1 MRRRLWL
8 ESLDARDLPSTYFV
22 SPTGNDTAAGTS
34 ATPWK
39 TLQKAANTV
48 VAGDQVVVR
57 AGNYAGFNLTR
68 DGTASARIM
77 FSADPGVT
85 INAPNPSGP
94 HAGMDGINV
103 EGADYVTIEGF
114 NINGMTRA
122 GIRVVVNTNAIV
134 RNNTC
139 DSNGVWGI
147 FTGFAENVTIEN
159 NVTSRSAAEHGIY
172 VSNSADNP
180 IVRGNTSFGNSR
192 CGIHM
197 NSDLSSGGDG
207 IITGALIEGNTIYD
221 NGRTGG
227 SSINMDGVSNSIV
240 RNNLIYDA
248 HASGIALYR
257 IDGAQGAKNNVVANN
272 TVRVASDGRWALLI
286 VNASTGAQVFNNILL
301 NDGSYRGSMSVSP
314 DSLTGMV
321 SNYNVVMDRFTLDD
335 GTTRL
340 TRAQWQAQTGQD
352 ASSIVSSAAALF
364 VGGTDY
370 HLLATAPAVDA
381 GTASLGGASAPTV
394 DLAGT
399 ARPSGAGYDVGAY
412 ERTQTAP
419 NPNPPTA
426 NGDSYTTP
434 HGVALTVAAPGV
446 LANDVSN
453 PAGRALTAVRVS
465 GPSHGTLTLNANGS
479 FTYTPTAG
487 YSGPD
492 SFTYTAND
500 GTVASSP
507 ATVSLTVQAPATAR
521 PRVES
526 VVFNDGS
533 IQRSLIRSITVTFD
547 SEVVLDALPF
557 GLARTGG
564 GTPTQTLQVS
574 NANGRT
580 KVVVT
585 FGGPGTQYGS
595 LKDGSWT
602 FRVRA
607 LRVHSAADPSL
618 TMAADSVSSFHRFF
632 GDSDGDRDTDATDRT
647 AFLAALG
654 QTTPAALNT
663 FDFDGDGDVDSA
675 DQTQFNRRYGKRI

>member
-8 ESLDARDLPSTYFV
+8 ESLDARDLPSTYVV
-22 SPTGNDTAAGTS
+22 SPVGNDSAAGTS
-34 ATPWK
+34 TTPWK

-68 DGTASARIM
+68 DGTASARIT

-94 HAGMDGINV
+94 HAGKDGINV

-114 NINGMTRA
+114 NVNGMTRA
-122 GIRVVVNTNAIV
+122 GIRVVVNTNAVI
-134 RNNTC
+134 RNNNC
-139 DSNGVWGI
+139 DSNGFWGI
-147 FTGFAENVTIEN
+147 LTGFAENVTVEN
-159 NVTSRSAAEHGIY
+159 NVTSRSVNEHGIY

-180 IVRGNTSFGNSR
+180 IVRGNVSFGNSR

-227 SSINMDGVSNSIV
+227 SGINMDGVSNSVV
-240 RNNLIYDA
+240 RNNLVYGN
-248 HASGIALYR
+248 HATGIALYR

-272 TVRVASDGRWALLI
+272 TVHVASDGRWALLI
-286 VNASTGAQVFNNILL
+286 VNASTGARLFNNILL
-301 NDGSYRGSMSVSP
+301 NEGSYRGSMSVSP
-314 DSLTGMV
+314 DSLSGMV

-352 ASSIVSSAAALF
+352 ANSIVSSVSALF
-364 VGGTDY
+364 VGATDY
-370 HLLATAPAVDA
+370 HLLASAPAVDV

-394 DLAGT
+394 DIAGT
-399 ARPSGAGYDVGAY
+399 ARPSGAGYEVGAF

-426 NGDSYTTP
+426 NGDSYTINA
-434 HGVALTVAAPGV
+434 GVALTLAAPGV

-465 GPSHGTLTLNANGS
+465 GPSHGALVLNANGS
-479 FTYTPTAG
+479 FIYTPTAG

-507 ATVSLTVQAPATAR
+507 ATVSLTVQAEAAAR

-557 GLARTGG
+557 GLARIGG
-564 GTPTQTLQVS
+564 GTPNQTLQVS

-580 KVVVT
+580 TVVMT

-618 TMAADSVSSFHRFF
+618 TMAADSVASFHRFF
-632 GDSDGDRDTDATDRT
+632 GDSNGDRDTDATDRT
-647 AFLAALG
+647 ALLAALG
-654 QTTPAALNT
+654 QTTPAALGT

-675 DQTQFNRRYGKRI
+675 DQSQFNKRYGKRI